1 MHNNDA
7 ILRRLLTLHPKLIDL
22 SLERMERLLAALGN
36 PEKKLPPV
44 VHVAGTNGKGSTVAF
59 LKAFLEAAGYRVNV
73 YTSPHLVNFNER
85 IYLGG
90 QYISDD
96 ELQAVLEECERV
108 NAGQPITF
116 FEITT
121 AAAFLAFAK
130 NPADIVLL
138 ETGLGGRLDATN
150 VIARPRLTA
159 ITQVAM
165 DHQHFLGDSIEAI
178 MGEKAG
184 ILKKDVMCVAAS
196 QPARKAV
203 LALKKA
209 GEKIGAPIA
218 WEGHDWFVRV
228 GKSDITFITDNI
240 ETKLPL
246 PALPGRH
253 QVQNAAI
260 AIAMARALRPD
271 FEIPEG
277 AVALGLKTVT
287 WPARLQQL
295 KNGPLVKLL
304 PAGWE
309 LWLDG
314 GHNRAAAEALS
325 RHTREWR
332 KSPLWVVFGALN
344 TREPLEFLK
353 PFEGRVKGLRTV
365 AIEGEENSLNPEIS
379 ANVGK
384 ALNMQSGASAD
395 VATAISEI
403 IAQENANDARILIC
417 GSLYL
422 AGNVLAQN
430 N

>member
-7 ILRRLLTLHPKLIDL
+7 ILARLLTLHPKLIDL
-22 SLERMERLLAALGN
+22 SLERLERLLRALGN

-90 QYISDD
+90 EYISDA
-96 ELQAVLEECERV
+96 ELQSLLEECERA
-108 NAGQPITF
+108 NNGQEITF

-121 AAAFLAFAK
+121 AAAFMAFVK

-150 VIARPRLTA
+150 VIERPRLCA

-165 DHQHFLGDSIEAI
+165 DHQHFLGETIEAI

-184 ILKKDVMCVAAS
+184 ILKKDVVCVAAS

-228 GKSDITFITDNI
+228 GKTDITFITDNI
-240 ETKLPL
+240 ETRLPL
-246 PALPGRH
+246 PALVGRH
-253 QVQNAAI
+253 QVQNAGI

-271 FEIPEG
+271 FEIPES
-277 AVALGLKTVT
+277 AIALGLKTVK
-287 WPARLQQL
+287 WPARLQRLQD
-295 KNGPLVKLL
+295 GPLTKLL
-304 PAGWE
+304 PQGWE

-314 GHNRAAAEALS
+314 GHNKAAAEALS
-325 RHTREWR
+325 RHTRDWR
-332 KSPLWVVFGALN
+332 DKPLWLVFGALN
-344 TREPLEFLK
+344 TRPPLEFLK
-353 PFEGRVKGLRTV
+353 PFEGRIKGLRTV
-365 AIEGEENSLNPEIS
+365 AIGGEDNSLSPEIS
-379 ANVGK
+379 AEVGK
-384 ALNMQSGASAD
+384 SLNMQSGVSTD
-395 VATAISEI
+395 VASAISEI
-403 IAQENANDARILIC
+403 ITQQGGDAGRILIC

-422 AGNVLAQN
+422 AGNVLADN

>member
-1 MHNNDA
+1 
-7 ILRRLLTLHPKLIDL
+7 
-22 SLERMERLLAALGN
+22 
-36 PEKKLPPV
+36 KLPPV

-90 QYISDD
+90 QYINDD
-96 ELQAVLEECERV
+96 ELQSVLEECERV

-121 AAAFLAFAK
+121 AAAFLAFVK

-150 VIARPRLTA
+150 VIAHPRLTA

-228 GKSDITFITDNI
+228 GKTDITFITDNI

-295 KNGPLVKLL
+295 QNGPLVKLL

-332 KSPLWVVFGALN
+332 KNPLWVVFGALN

-365 AIEGEENSLNPEIS
+365 AIEGEENSLDPEIS
-379 ANVGK
+379 AAIGK

-403 IAQENANDARILIC
+403 IAQETTGPARILIC

-430 N
+430 S